1 MATHNM
7 KHPRA
12 GEQALDHNTTG
23 RALDVLTERDY
34 ARIGA
39 YLKFIS
45 PLGYRGKLSRMPEH
59 ERNLVLDTIHK
70 ELWSGD
76 VGWRS
81 ETSPGIHKRYE
92 RLTEREMKSILDDA
106 TSGGSYAVPQIL
118 EDAVIITPILFGE
131 LFPLV
136 EVIPVNQGS
145 QVDGFKLTDVSIS
158 SGHGSGNVEGTAM
171 SLASTA
177 GLISNFDTSIF
188 ACTAGVEWGR
198 DWESDAVVDFGRLMT
213 ERLGEKLKEWL
224 DNQIANG
231 DGTTEPTGI
240 FTESGIL
247 SVASANGT
255 SGPYTIGDMEDLA
268 WKVTKAY
275 RASKGGNRNAFI
287 GSDTAY
293 KRVRSVPITTS
304 DDRRIFGSNY
314 QDYEVLS
321 YPFRVQDDISNGR
334 IAFGNLAW
342 YRMFRRLGI
351 RFESSSE
358 GETLLRKNT
367 QLLIM
372 RARYGGRP
380 TQGGAFAKMTDGAQ
394 TG

>member
-1 MATHNM
+1 M
-7 KHPRA
+7 P
-12 GEQALDHNTTG
+12 DH
-23 RALDVLTERDY
+23 ERD
-34 ARIGA
+34 
-39 YLKFIS
+39 
-45 PLGYRGKLSRMPEH
+45 
-59 ERNLVLDTIHK
+59 LVLDTIHK

-76 VGWRS
+76 IGYRS
-81 ETSPGIHKRYE
+81 ETSPGTHKRYS
-92 RLTEREMKSILDDA
+92 RLTEREMKAVLDEA

-118 EDAVIITPILFGE
+118 EDAVITTPILYGE
-131 LFPLV
+131 VFPLV

-145 QVDGFKLTDVSIS
+145 QVDGFKLSDIAIS

-171 SLASTA
+171 TLASTA
-177 GLISNFDTSIF
+177 SLISNFDTSIF

-231 DGTTEPTGI
+231 DGTTEPTGV
-240 FTESGIL
+240 FSASGIL
-247 SVASANGT
+247 SVAAANGT

-275 RASKGGNRNAFI
+275 RASKGGNRCAFL
-287 GSDTAY
+287 GTDTAY

-304 DDRRIFGSNY
+304 DDRRIFGYNI
-314 QDYEVLS
+314 QDYEVLN
-321 YPFRVQDDISNGR
+321 YPFKVQDDITNGR
-334 IAFGNLAW
+334 ICFGNWAW

-351 RFESSSE
+351 RFETATE
-358 GETLLRKNT
+358 GETLMLKNT
-367 QLLIM
+367 KILVM
-372 RARYGGRP
+372 RARYGGQP
-380 TQGGAFAKMTDGAQ
+380 TQGGAFSKMTDGAQ